1 MIKCVAIYPN
11 HITEEYIGKV
21 KESVGRAFL
30 HHFDEIFTTIHLPEY
45 TLEQQMECFKIIA
58 GEAKKHSMEVTV
70 DIGGAY
76 ITEILSDEKKL
87 ACLKEIPL
95 DFIRLDYGYD
105 EEQVKVLY
113 EQLNIR
119 GFVLNASIYSQK
131 EVDENMSFFQTID
144 DNIEIRACHNFYIR
158 EATGIDG
165 EYALRQD
172 SYLKKY
178 KVPIYYCVPSYSNP
192 RGPLHLGL
200 CTLEKHRNKSIRN
213 VLADL
218 YLNYNLTA
226 FMMADEWLSE
236 SEYQEVEETMNI
248 LMSELEKEVV
258 IDIQFYE
265 NVCEEEK
272 KIVLKDHAFRNDS
285 PEQFLRSQSS
295 RQMAEFGCV
304 IEKNHTIKREEG
316 MITIDNKLNKRYSG
330 ELQVI
335 TKEACQDDNVN
346 VVAKLVH
353 QADLLK
359 LKRFREG
366 ISYRFREVDYEG
378 NG

>member
-11 HITEEYIGKV
+11 HITEDYIGKV
-21 KESVGRAFL
+21 KESVSRAFL

-45 TLEQQMECFKIIA
+45 TIEEQLECFEIIA
-58 GEAKKHSMEVTV
+58 GEAKRYNLEVTV
-70 DIGGAY
+70 DIGGSH
-76 ITEILSDEKKL
+76 IVKILRDETKL
-87 ACLKEIPL
+87 AYLKQIPF

-105 EEQVKVLY
+105 EKQIQTLY
-113 EQLNIR
+113 NQLNIK
-119 GFVLNASIYSQK
+119 GFVFNASIYSQK
-131 EVDENMSFFQTID
+131 EVDETMTFFKAID
-144 DNIEIRACHNFYIR
+144 ENIEIRACHNYYIR

-200 CTLEKHRNKSIRN
+200 CTLEKHRNKSIQN

-218 YLNYNLTA
+218 FLNYDLTA

-236 SEYQEVEETMNI
+236 AEYREVEETMDI

-265 NVCEEEK
+265 DACEEEK
-272 KIVLKDHAFRNDS
+272 NIVLKSHTFRNDS

-295 RQMAEFGCV
+295 REMARFGCV

-353 QADLLK
+353 QGDLLK

-366 ISYRFREVDYEG
+366 ISYRFREVKS
-378 NG
+378 

>member
-11 HITEEYIGKV
+11 HITEDYIGKV
-21 KESVGRAFL
+21 KESVSRAYQ

-45 TLEQQMECFKIIA
+45 TLEEQMECFSLIA
-58 GEAKKHSMEVTV
+58 KEAKQYGLEVTV
-70 DIGGAY
+70 DIGGLY
-76 ITEILSDEKKL
+76 ITQILNDEEKLEFLKK
-87 ACLKEIPL
+87 IPF

-105 EEQVKVLY
+105 AKQVGNLY
-113 EQLNIR
+113 EQLDIR
-119 GFVLNASIYSQK
+119 GFVFNASIYSQM
-131 EVDENMSFFQTID
+131 EVDEIMTFFKTVAQD
-144 DNIEIRACHNFYIR
+144 IEIRACHNFYIR
-158 EATGIDG
+158 ETTGIDG

-200 CTLEKHRNKSIRN
+200 CTLEKHRNQSIRN

-236 SEYQEVEETMNI
+236 AEYKEVEET
-248 LMSELEKEVV
+248 LDVLTSELSKEVV
-258 IDIQFYE
+258 IDVEFFP
-265 NVCEEEK
+265 NVSKEEK
-272 KIVLKDHAFRNDS
+272 DIVLKNHTFRNDS
-285 PEQFLRSQSS
+285 PGQFLRSQSS

-304 IEKNHTIKREEG
+304 IEKNHTVLRKEG
-316 MITIDNKLNKRYSG
+316 MITIDNKMNKRYSG

-335 TKEACQDDNVN
+335 MKEACEDEGVN
-346 VVAKLVH
+346 VVAKIVY
-353 QADLLK
+353 ANDLLK
-359 LKRFREG
+359 LMRFREG
-366 ISYRFREVDYEG
+366 ISYRFREVES
-378 NG
+378 

>member
-11 HITEEYIGKV
+11 HITEEYIRKV
-21 KESVGRAFL
+21 KEAAYRAFL

-45 TLEQQMECFKIIA
+45 SLEEQMECFKLIA
-58 GEAKKHSMEVTV
+58 EEAKKYHLEVTV

-76 ITEILSDEKKL
+76 ITKILSDEKKL
-87 ACLKEIPL
+87 AYLKEIPL

-105 EEQVKVLY
+105 EEQVKMLY
-113 EQLNIR
+113 KSLNIK
-119 GFVLNASIYSQK
+119 GFVFNASIYSEK
-131 EVDENMSFFQTID
+131 EVDDSMAFFKSID
-144 DNIEIRACHNFYIR
+144 ENIEIRACHNFYIR
-158 EATGIDG
+158 ETTGIDS

-178 KVPIYYCVPSYSNP
+178 KIPIYYCVPSYSNP

-226 FMMADEWLSE
+226 FMMADEWLNE
-236 SEYQEVEETMNI
+236 DEYKEVEETMDI
-248 LMSELEKEVV
+248 LMSELEEEVV

-272 KIVLKDHAFRNDS
+272 GIVLKNHIFRNDS

-304 IEKNHTIKREEG
+304 IEKNHTVKREEG

-353 QADLLK
+353 PSDLLR

-366 ISYRFREVDYEG
+366 ISYRFREVEA
-378 NG
+378 